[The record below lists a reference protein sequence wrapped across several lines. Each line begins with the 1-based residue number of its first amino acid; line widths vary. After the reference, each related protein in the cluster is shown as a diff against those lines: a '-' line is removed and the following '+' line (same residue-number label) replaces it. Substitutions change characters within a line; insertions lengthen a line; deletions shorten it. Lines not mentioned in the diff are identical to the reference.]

1 MLTGSCCVRSP
12 MFCLTPFLMDVR
24 FLRGRRGELFARK
37 IYIRKLQ
44 AGPGETWEAMR
55 LEFFPLVKIEFI
67 TIDKE
72 NLWGVNTEQWREQ
85 WCLVTAP
92 LPARDLTSCQPYK
105 PEATPHNTTQWHH
118 AGVKHIFSASS
129 QMFCFVSRLKWWLQQ
144 ALHYN
149 SKLYHRPQISVLVH
163 SAGCFKLIKTKLPWK
178 PTQWGF
184 ITSTLLYN
192 WPATFAHLW
201 YW

>member
-1 MLTGSCCVRSP
+1 MLDFSGGEEENYLQGRFISGNSRLDQVR
-12 MFCLTPFLMDVR
+12 R
-24 FLRGRRGELFARK
+24 ERRCGWNFFRWSRLSSLLLIRK
-37 IYIRKLQ
+37 IYEVWTLNSEENS
-44 AGPGETWEAMR
+44 GVLWLHLCLPG
-55 LEFFPLVKIEFI
+55 IS
-67 TIDKE
+67 
-72 NLWGVNTEQWREQ
+72 
-85 WCLVTAP
+85 
-92 LPARDLTSCQPYK
+92 LPVSHTSQK
-105 PEATPHNTTQWHH
+105 PHHITPHNTTQWHH